1 MARFFL
7 KDKDWARLSDLL
19 PSQKGKQGRPRKNDR
34 LVIEGILWILRTGA
48 PWRDMPKEFGPWT
61 TIANRHSRWTKAGI
75 WNELWE
81 ILKKRCRQRVSYGG
95 FFDN

>member
-7 KDKDWARLSDLL
+7 KESDWEKLKELL

-34 LVIEGILWILRTGA
+34 LVIEGILWVLRTGA
-48 PWRDMPKEFGPWT
+48 PWRDIPQEFGPWT
-61 TIANRHSRWTKAGI
+61 TIANRYSRWTKAGI
-75 WNELWE
+75 WEQMWAV
-81 ILKKRCRQRVSYGG
+81 LKKRCRQRISYGG